1 MRRVKSIRRNNRTLA
16 VKKQIV
22 ELSKR
27 KGIRKS
33 NQKEL
38 KRKNACLPYICI
50 AYTIKGGCMAGR
62 RVVKSFMDSFGWI
75 WQLLAPQGEL
85 CRRMGACRRLWD
97 SFDLEKQRAIYR
109 TIRDKLAA
117 GEFVSENPY
126 YAIYDNAYPPRKR
139 QRIMS
144 YADYYAK
151 YGTTEPRDGW
161 HRVYQPEKQRTIFV
175 KQI

>member
-1 MRRVKSIRRNNRTLA
+1 
-16 VKKQIV
+16 
-22 ELSKR
+22 
-27 KGIRKS
+27 
-33 NQKEL
+33 
-38 KRKNACLPYICI
+38 
-50 AYTIKGGCMAGR
+50 MAGR

-75 WQLLAPQGEL
+75 WQLLAPQGEF

-126 YAIYDNAYPPRKR
+126 YAIYDNAYTPRKKQ
-139 QRIMS
+139 QRVLS

-161 HRVYQPEKQRTIFV
+161 QMANPTGNQVIYIKNS
-175 KQI
+175 

>member
-1 MRRVKSIRRNNRTLA
+1 
-16 VKKQIV
+16 
-22 ELSKR
+22 
-27 KGIRKS
+27 
-33 NQKEL
+33 
-38 KRKNACLPYICI
+38 
-50 AYTIKGGCMAGR
+50 MAGR
-62 RVVKSFMDSFGWI
+62 RVVKSFMDSFEWI
-75 WQLLAPQGEL
+75 WQLLAPQGEF

-139 QRIMS
+139 QRVMS

-151 YGTTEPRDGW
+151 YGTTEERDGW
-161 HRVYQPEKQRTIFV
+161 KMANPTGQQVIYIKN
-175 KQI
+175 

>member
-1 MRRVKSIRRNNRTLA
+1 MYFC
-16 VKKQIV
+16 IV
-22 ELSKR
+22 
-27 KGIRKS
+27 
-33 NQKEL
+33 
-38 KRKNACLPYICI
+38 
-50 AYTIKGGCMAGR
+50 YTTKGGCMAGR

-75 WQLLAPQGEL
+75 WQLLAPQGEF

-151 YGTTEPRDGW
+151 YGTTEERDGW
-161 HRVYQPEKQRTIFV
+161 KMANPTGQKVIYV
-175 KQI
+175 KS

>member
-1 MRRVKSIRRNNRTLA
+1 
-16 VKKQIV
+16 
-22 ELSKR
+22 
-27 KGIRKS
+27 
-33 NQKEL
+33 
-38 KRKNACLPYICI
+38 
-50 AYTIKGGCMAGR
+50 
-62 RVVKSFMDSFGWI
+62 MDSFGWI
-75 WQLLAPQGEL
+75 WQLLAPQGEF
-85 CRRMGACRRLWD
+85 CRRMAACRRLWD

-151 YGTTEPRDGW
+151 YGTTEERDGW
-161 HRVYQPEKQRTIFV
+161 RMVKPQHGNVYYEK
-175 KQI
+175 K